1 MEDRALT
8 GPAGDRMFYSDK
20 GKGDRY
26 AYMFGLL
33 RNLIRHRLG
42 WAWHRLRNLMSR
54 VSLKNL
60 RNLRSPISLRNL
72 RSPRSLRGL
81 MRRRRRGTWIRLA
94 GVSAVVALVVLV
106 TVRRDPEP
114 TDQLL
119 IAEKYVNLARQTAT
133 EAEAP
138 EAFESAARS
147 LAEARSSMLRQ
158 YGLPAFLRNYGPTR
172 ERILEAQKLTAQAIE
187 EGRQTVQDRGE
198 RLEQEIRAVRQE
210 VAEVRALL
218 LNLPPRY
225 HRALRFVVSA
235 ESRISSA
242 QRAHGPYETRD
253 ALASVQAARGE
264 VTFALQNV
272 RGLLL
277 GFLDRKS
284 EWNEDLNHT
293 LAWTRNNGGTALVID
308 KLNHRAHIV
317 RGGRSVR
324 SYPAEFGPAWLDKKV
339 VEGDRATP
347 EGRYKIVRKKG
358 PSQTRYHKALL
369 LNYPNEEDAAA
380 FNRMKRA
387 GIVSRRARMGGLIE
401 VHGDGGK
408 GEDWTFGCVSLSNR
422 HMDEVWNALSV
433 GSPVTIVGIWE
444 EPRWLSR
451 LLQTASNRDQP

>member
-1 MEDRALT
+1 L
-8 GPAGDRMFYSDK
+8 
-20 GKGDRY
+20 
-26 AYMFGLL
+26 
-33 RNLIRHRLG
+33 
-42 WAWHRLRNLMSR
+42 
-54 VSLKNL
+54 
-60 RNLRSPISLRNL
+60 
-72 RSPRSLRGL
+72 
-81 MRRRRRGTWIRLA
+81 
-94 GVSAVVALVVLV
+94 AVVALVVLV

-119 IAEKYVNLARQTAT
+119 VAEKYLNLARQTAAA
-133 EAEAP
+133 EEAP
-138 EAFESAARS
+138 ETFESAARS
-147 LAEARSSMLRQ
+147 LAAARSSMLGQ
-158 YGLPAFLRNYGPTR
+158 YDLPAFLRDYGPTR
-172 ERILEAQKLTAQAIE
+172 ERILAAQKLTAQAIE
-187 EGRQTVQDRGE
+187 EGRQSIQDRGQ
-198 RLEQEIRAVRQE
+198 RLELEIKAVRQE
-210 VAEVRALL
+210 AAEVRALL
-218 LNLPPRY
+218 MNLPPRY

-235 ESRISSA
+235 ESRLSSA
-242 QRAHGPYETRD
+242 ERSHAPWETRD
-253 ALASVQAARGE
+253 ALEAVQAARGE

-277 GFLDRKS
+277 GFLDRRR
-284 EWNEDLNHT
+284 EWNEDLHNT
-293 LAWTRNNGGTALVID
+293 LAWTRNNGGAALVVD
-308 KLNHRAHIV
+308 KLNHRVHIV

-347 EGRYKIVRKKG
+347 EGRYRIVRKKG

-401 VHGDGGK
+401 IHGDGGK

-422 HMDEVWNALSV
+422 HMDEVFGALGV

-451 LLQTASNRDQP
+451 LLQTASNRVQP